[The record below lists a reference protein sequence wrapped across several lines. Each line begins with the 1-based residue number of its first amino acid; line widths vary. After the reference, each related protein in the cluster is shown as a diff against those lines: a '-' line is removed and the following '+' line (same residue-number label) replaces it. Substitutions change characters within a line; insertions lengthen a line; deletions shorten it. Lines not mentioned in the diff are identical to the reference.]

1 MRFIMELSDYLK
13 IGEVCE
19 VQGKN
24 VKAGIYSD
32 KNTEYLNY
40 NGSVIKNVG
49 IGSFI
54 LIRKGFNN
62 IIGKV
67 DGEYTRENTSIEN
80 NYYPKGNS
88 IKRIISISILGGMKQ
103 EKFIHGLTDLP
114 LIGNFVYIL
123 EEQIIAKI
131 FSFNSPKQTVR
142 LGKIIGHDDYPFEIG
157 VQDIVCSHVGIFGNT
172 GSGKS
177 NTLAKLYREIIDKY
191 SSSSA
196 FKKNSKFIVIDFN
209 GEYDNVF
216 PNTDRYIL
224 STRYNS
230 SFDYSLNARELHH
243 YPVSINDM
251 LNSDFWAIILEATDK
266 TQKPFIKRSLKR
278 YRQIQE
284 RKEEFSI
291 EKLCELIIKTQAK
304 YPELKY
310 TMGDVFGAFG
320 LRESF
325 EELDAYFFYNGQ
337 SKNLYKVNG
346 QYISYNIS
354 ATDIQNE
361 LFSEA
366 TLDAEKVYS
375 LSPFEL
381 FEFAIKYNYWLEIS
395 RSYITKEHI
404 APLVARA
411 NDRCEDM
418 QKIFIVMSEAEYKNA
433 LIHQSNIEVIS
444 LLNVNLAMKKI
455 VPMIICKIKYAEKKE
470 SKSKALD
477 STLHFIIDEAHNI
490 LSDMSTLESEEWKDY
505 RLESFEEI
513 IKEGRKFG
521 VFLTIASQ
529 RPSDISDIIISQ
541 LHNYFIHRLVN
552 EEDLRKIY
560 RTVAFADKASNDM
573 IPILPA
579 GGCLVSG
586 LSTNFPVLV
595 QIDILP
601 SANRPK
607 SENVDINKAWLEQAN

>member
-1 MRFIMELSDYLK
+1 MELSDYLK
-13 IGEVCE
+13 IGEICE

-24 VKAGIYSD
+24 VKAGVYSD

-49 IGSFI
+49 IGSFVM
-54 LIRKGFNN
+54 IRKGFNN

-67 DGEYTRENTSIEN
+67 DGEYTKENPNGEKNYSQMGN
-80 NYYPKGNS
+80 N

-103 EKFIHGLTDLP
+103 ERFIHGLTDLP
-114 LIGNFVYIL
+114 LIGNYVYIL

-131 FSFNSPKQTVR
+131 FSFNSPEQTVR

-177 NTLAKLYREIIDKY
+177 NTLAKLYREIINKY
-191 SSSSA
+191 STSA
-196 FKKNSKFIVIDFN
+196 SFKKNSKFVIVDFN
-209 GEYDNVF
+209 GEYDAVF
-216 PNTDRYIL
+216 SNADKYVL
-224 STRYNS
+224 STRYAPP
-230 SFDYSLNARELHH
+230 FEVEQITGELYR
-243 YPVSINDM
+243 YPVSTNDM
-251 LNSDFWAIILEATDK
+251 LNPDFWAIIFEATDK
-266 TQKPFIKRSLKR
+266 TQKPFINRSIKK

-310 TMGDVFGAFG
+310 TIGDVFGAFG
-320 LRESF
+320 LKDRF
-325 EELDAYFFYNGQ
+325 EEFDSHFFYNGQ
-337 SKNLYKVNG
+337 SKNFYKPSG
-346 QYISYNIS
+346 SRSGMYNIS
-354 ATDIQNE
+354 AAEIQTE
-361 LFSEA
+361 LFPSV

-375 LSPFEL
+375 LPPFEL
-381 FEFAIKYNYWLEIS
+381 FEFAIKYNHWLEIS

-411 NDRCEDM
+411 NNRCDDM
-418 QKIFIVMSEAEYKNA
+418 QKIFTVLDEPTYKNV
-433 LIHQSNIEVIS
+433 IKKQSNIEVIS

-455 VPMIICKIKYAEKKE
+455 VPMIICKTKYAEKKE
-470 SKSKALD
+470 AKKKVLN

-490 LSDMSTLESEEWKDY
+490 LSDISTRESEEWKDY

-529 RPSDISDIIISQ
+529 RPSDISDTIISQ

-552 EEDLRKIY
+552 EEDLRKMY
-560 RTVAFADKASNDM
+560 RTVAFADKSSNDM

-586 LSTNFPVLV
+586 LATNFPVLV
-595 QIDILP
+595 QIDMLP
-601 SANRPK
+601 SGHRPK
-607 SENVDINKAWLEQAN
+607 SDNVDINKVWIDR

>member
-1 MRFIMELSDYLK
+1 MELSDYLK

-177 NTLAKLYREIIDKY
+177 NTLAKLYRGIIDKY

-325 EELDAYFFYNGQ
+325 EELDAHFFYNGQ

-433 LIHQSNIEVIS
+433 LIHQSNIEEIS

-490 LSDMSTLESEEWKDY
+490 LSDMSTRESEEWKDY

-529 RPSDISDIIISQ
+529 RPSDISDTIISQ

-601 SANRPK
+601 SVNRPK
-607 SENVDINKAWLEQAN
+607 SENVDINKAWLEQAD

>member
-1 MRFIMELSDYLK
+1 MELSDYLK

-19 VQGKN
+19 VLGKN

-291 EKLCELIIKTQAK
+291 GKLCELIIKTQAK

-325 EELDAYFFYNGQ
+325 EELDAHFFYNGQ

-490 LSDMSTLESEEWKDY
+490 LSDMSTRESEEWKDY

-529 RPSDISDIIISQ
+529 RPSDISDTIISQ

-607 SENVDINKAWLEQAN
+607 SENVDINKAWLEQAD

>member
-1 MRFIMELSDYLK
+1 MELSDYLK

-80 NYYPKGNS
+80 NYSPKGNS

-325 EELDAYFFYNGQ
+325 EELDAHFFYNGQ

-418 QKIFIVMSEAEYKNA
+418 QKIFIVMSEVDYKND
-433 LIHQSNIEVIS
+433 LTHQSNIEVIS

-470 SKSKALD
+470 SKSKVLD

-490 LSDMSTLESEEWKDY
+490 LSDMSTRESEEWKDY

-529 RPSDISDIIISQ
+529 RPSDISDTIISQ
-541 LHNYFIHRLVN
+541 LHNYLIHRLVN

-607 SENVDINKAWLEQAN
+607 SENVDINKAWLEQAD

>member
-1 MRFIMELSDYLK
+1 MELSDYLK
-13 IGEVCE
+13 VGEVCE
-19 VQGKN
+19 VQGKT
-24 VKAGIYSD
+24 VKAGVYSD

-49 IGSFI
+49 IGSFV

-67 DGEYTRENTSIEN
+67 DGEYTKESISGDK
-80 NYYPKGNS
+80 NYSQMGNS

-114 LIGNFVYIL
+114 LIGNYVYIL

-131 FSFNSPKQTVR
+131 FSFNSPVQTIR

-157 VQDIVCSHVGIFGNT
+157 VQDIVCSHVGVFGNT

-191 SSSSA
+191 SSSQA
-196 FKKNSKFIVIDFN
+196 FRKNSKFVVIDFN
-209 GEYDNVF
+209 GEYESVF
-216 PNTDRYIL
+216 AEADKYFL
-224 STRYNS
+224 STRRNS
-230 SFDYSLNARELHH
+230 NVDAKGQELYR
-243 YPVSINDM
+243 YPVSSDDM
-251 LNSDFWAIILEATDK
+251 LNPDFWAIILEATDK
-266 TQKPFIKRSLKR
+266 TQKPFINRSLKK

-284 RKEEFSI
+284 RKEDFSI

-320 LRESF
+320 LKDRF
-325 EELDAYFFYNGQ
+325 EEFDANFYYNGQ
-337 SKNLYKVNG
+337 SKNFYQVRSGYTN
-346 QYISYNIS
+346 YSIT
-354 ATDIQNE
+354 AFDIQSQ
-361 LFSEA
+361 LFDDII
-366 TLDAEKVYS
+366 LDAEKVYS

-411 NDRCEDM
+411 NNRCEDM
-418 QKIFIVMSEAEYKNA
+418 QKIFRVLDEADYIKA
-433 LIHQSNIEVIS
+433 LNNQSNIEVIS

-455 VPMIICKIKYAEKKE
+455 VPMIVCKTKYAEKKE
-470 SKSKALD
+470 AKKNILN
-477 STLHFIIDEAHNI
+477 STLHFVIDEAHNI
-490 LSDMSTLESEEWKDY
+490 LSDMSTRESEEWKDY

-529 RPSDISDIIISQ
+529 RPSDISDTIISQ

-552 EEDLRKIY
+552 EEDLRKMY
-560 RTVAFADKASNDM
+560 RTVAFADKASNEM

-586 LSTNFPVLV
+586 LATNFPVLV
-595 QIDILP
+595 QIDMLP
-601 SANRPK
+601 LNKRPK
-607 SENVDINKAWLEQAN
+607 SDNVDINKAWL

>member
-1 MRFIMELSDYLK
+1 MELSDYLK

-243 YPVSINDM
+243 YPVAINDM

-325 EELDAYFFYNGQ
+325 EELDAHFFYNGQ

-366 TLDAEKVYS
+366 TLDTEKVYS

-490 LSDMSTLESEEWKDY
+490 LSDMSTRESEEWKDY

-529 RPSDISDIIISQ
+529 RPSDISDTIISQ

-607 SENVDINKAWLEQAN
+607 SENVDINKAWLEQAD

>member
-1 MRFIMELSDYLK
+1 MELSDYLK

-325 EELDAYFFYNGQ
+325 EELDAHFFYNGQ

-433 LIHQSNIEVIS
+433 LIHQSNIEIIS

-490 LSDMSTLESEEWKDY
+490 LSDMSTRESEEWKDY

-529 RPSDISDIIISQ
+529 RPSDISDTIISQ

-607 SENVDINKAWLEQAN
+607 SENVDINKAWLEQAD

>member
-1 MRFIMELSDYLK
+1 MELSDYLK

-19 VQGKN
+19 VQGKV
-24 VKAGIYSD
+24 VKAGVYSD

-49 IGSFI
+49 IGSFV

-67 DGEYTRENTSIEN
+67 DGEYTKENISGEK
-80 NYYPKGNS
+80 NYSQMGNS
-88 IKRIISISILGGMKQ
+88 IKRIISISILGGMRQ
-103 EKFIHGLTDLP
+103 ERFVHGLTDLP
-114 LIGNFVYIL
+114 LIGNYVYIL
-123 EEQIIAKI
+123 EERIIAKI
-131 FSFNSPKQTVR
+131 FSFNSPEQTVH

-191 SSSSA
+191 STSVS
-196 FKKNSKFIVIDFN
+196 FKRNSKFVVVDFN
-209 GEYDNVF
+209 GEYDTVF
-216 PNTDRYIL
+216 SDVDKYVL
-224 STRYNS
+224 STRYDPLYDVNPITG
-230 SFDYSLNARELHH
+230 ELCR
-243 YPVSINDM
+243 YPVSSNDM
-251 LNSDFWAIILEATDK
+251 LNPDFWAIILEATDK
-266 TQKPFIKRSLKR
+266 TQKPFINRSLKK

-320 LRESF
+320 LKDQF
-325 EELDAYFFYNGQ
+325 EELDAHFFYNGQ
-337 SKNLYKVNG
+337 SKNFYRANG
-346 QYISYNIS
+346 SYTTYNIS
-354 ATDIQNE
+354 ASEIQAE
-361 LFSEA
+361 LFSNM
-366 TLDAEKVYS
+366 TLDAGKIYS
-375 LSPFEL
+375 LPPFEL

-411 NDRCEDM
+411 NNRCDDM
-418 QKIFIVMSEAEYKNA
+418 QRVFTVLSESEYKNA
-433 LIHQSNIEVIS
+433 LKQQSNIEVIS

-455 VPMIICKIKYAEKKE
+455 APVIICKTKYAEKKE
-470 SKSKALD
+470 AKNRALD

-490 LSDMSTLESEEWKDY
+490 LSDMSTRESEEWKDY

-529 RPSDISDIIISQ
+529 RPSDISDTIISQ

-552 EEDLRKIY
+552 EEDLRKMY
-560 RTVAFADKASNDM
+560 RTVAFADKASNEM
-573 IPILPA
+573 IPILPP

-586 LSTNFPVLV
+586 LATNFPVLV

-601 SANRPK
+601 SDCRPK
-607 SENVDINKAWLEQAN
+607 SENVDINKAWM

>member
-1 MRFIMELSDYLK
+1 MELSDYLK

-325 EELDAYFFYNGQ
+325 EELDAHFFYNGQ

-490 LSDMSTLESEEWKDY
+490 LSDMSTRESEEWKDY

-529 RPSDISDIIISQ
+529 RPSDISDTIISQ

-607 SENVDINKAWLEQAN
+607 SENVDINKAWLEQSD

>member
-1 MRFIMELSDYLK
+1 MELSDYLK
-13 IGEVCE
+13 VGEVCE
-19 VQGKN
+19 VQGKT
-24 VKAGIYSD
+24 VKAGVYSD

-40 NGSVIKNVG
+40 NGSIIKNVG
-49 IGSFI
+49 IGSFV

-67 DGEYTRENTSIEN
+67 DGEYTKESISVEK
-80 NYYPKGNS
+80 NYSQMGNS

-103 EKFIHGLTDLP
+103 ERFIHGLTDLP
-114 LIGNFVYIL
+114 LIGNYVYIL

-131 FSFNSPKQTVR
+131 FSFNSPKQTIC

-191 SSSSA
+191 SSFQS
-196 FKKNSKFIVIDFN
+196 FRKNSKFVIIDFN
-209 GEYDNVF
+209 GEYESVF
-216 PNTDRYIL
+216 SEADKYFL
-224 STRYNS
+224 STRRNS
-230 SFDYSLNARELHH
+230 SVDAKGRELYC
-243 YPVSINDM
+243 YPVSSDDI
-251 LNSDFWAIILEATDK
+251 LNPDFWAIILEATDK
-266 TQKPFIKRSLKR
+266 TQKPFINRSLKK

-284 RKEEFSI
+284 KKEEFSI
-291 EKLCELIIKTQAK
+291 EKLCDLIIKTQAK

-310 TMGDVFGAFG
+310 IIGDIFGVFD
-320 LRESF
+320 LRDKF
-325 EELDAYFFYNGQ
+325 EELDTNFYYNGQ
-337 SKNLYKVNG
+337 SKNFYQIYNG
-346 QYISYNIS
+346 HINYSILAS
-354 ATDIQNE
+354 DIQTQ
-361 LFSEA
+361 LFDGVV
-366 TLDAEKVYS
+366 LDSRKVES

-381 FEFAIKYNYWLEIS
+381 FEFSIKYNYWLEIS

-411 NDRCEDM
+411 NNRCEDM
-418 QKIFIVMSEAEYKNA
+418 QKIFKVLDDADYKNA
-433 LIHQSNIEVIS
+433 LNKQSNIEVIS

-455 VPMIICKIKYAEKKE
+455 VPMIVCKTKYAEKKAT
-470 SKSKALD
+470 KKNALD

-490 LSDMSTLESEEWKDY
+490 LSDMSTRESEEWKDY

-521 VFLTIASQ
+521 VFLTLASQ
-529 RPSDISDIIISQ
+529 RPSDISDTIISQ

-552 EEDLRKIY
+552 EEDLRKMY
-560 RTVAFADKASNDM
+560 RTVAFADKSSNEM
-573 IPILPA
+573 ISILPA

-586 LSTNFPVLV
+586 LATNFPVLV
-595 QIDILP
+595 KIDMLP
-601 SANRPK
+601 HNRRPK
-607 SENVDINKAWLEQAN
+607 SDNVNIDEAWMQEKNIY

>member
-1 MRFIMELSDYLK
+1 MELSDYLK

-325 EELDAYFFYNGQ
+325 EELDAHFFYNGQ

-418 QKIFIVMSEAEYKNA
+418 QKIFIVMSEAKYKNA

-490 LSDMSTLESEEWKDY
+490 LSDMSTRESEEWKDY

-529 RPSDISDIIISQ
+529 RPSDISDTIISQ

-601 SANRPK
+601 SVNRPK
-607 SENVDINKAWLEQAN
+607 SENVDINKAWLKQEY

>member
-1 MRFIMELSDYLK
+1 MELSDYLK

-32 KNTEYLNY
+32 MNTEYLNY

-325 EELDAYFFYNGQ
+325 EELDAHFFYNGQ

-490 LSDMSTLESEEWKDY
+490 LSDMSTRESEEWKDY

-529 RPSDISDIIISQ
+529 RPSDISDTIISQ

-607 SENVDINKAWLEQAN
+607 SENVDINKAWLEQAD

>member
-1 MRFIMELSDYLK
+1 MELSDYLK

-67 DGEYTRENTSIEN
+67 DGEYSRENTSIEN

-325 EELDAYFFYNGQ
+325 EELDAHFFYNGQ

-490 LSDMSTLESEEWKDY
+490 LSDMSTRESEEWKDY

-529 RPSDISDIIISQ
+529 RPSDISDTIISQ

-607 SENVDINKAWLEQAN
+607 SENVDINKAWLEQAD

>member
-1 MRFIMELSDYLK
+1 MELSDYLK

-325 EELDAYFFYNGQ
+325 EELDAHFFYNGQ

-490 LSDMSTLESEEWKDY
+490 LSDMSMRESEEWKDY

-529 RPSDISDIIISQ
+529 RPSDISDTIISQ

-601 SANRPK
+601 SVNRPK
-607 SENVDINKAWLEQAN
+607 SENVDINKAWLKQEY

>member
-1 MRFIMELSDYLK
+1 MELSDYLK
-13 IGEVCE
+13 VGEVCE
-19 VQGKN
+19 VQGKT
-24 VKAGIYSD
+24 VKAGVYSD

-49 IGSFI
+49 IGSFV

-67 DGEYTRENTSIEN
+67 DGEYTKESIGGEKG
-80 NYYPKGNS
+80 YSQMGNS

-103 EKFIHGLTDLP
+103 ERFVHGLTDLP
-114 LIGNFVYIL
+114 LIGNYVYIL

-131 FSFNSPKQTVR
+131 FSFNSPDQTIR

-157 VQDIVCSHVGIFGNT
+157 VQDIVCSHVGVFGNT

-191 SSSSA
+191 SSSQA
-196 FKKNSKFIVIDFN
+196 FKKNSKFVVIDFN
-209 GEYDNVF
+209 GEYESVF
-216 PNTDRYIL
+216 AEADKYFL
-224 STRYNS
+224 STRRNS
-230 SFDYSLNARELHH
+230 SIDAKGQELYR
-243 YPVSINDM
+243 YPVSSDDI
-251 LNSDFWAIILEATDK
+251 LNPDFWAIILEATDK
-266 TQKPFIKRSLKR
+266 TQKPFINRSIKK

-304 YPELKY
+304 YPDLKY

-320 LRESF
+320 LKDSF
-325 EELDAYFFYNGQ
+325 EELDANFYYNGQ
-337 SKNLYKVNG
+337 SKNFYRVHNG
-346 QYISYNIS
+346 YTNYSVS
-354 ATDIQNE
+354 AYDIQSQ
-361 LFSEA
+361 LFDGIE
-366 TLDAEKVYS
+366 LDAEKVYS
-375 LSPFEL
+375 LPPFEL

-411 NDRCEDM
+411 NNRCEDM
-418 QKIFIVMSEAEYKNA
+418 QKIFKVLDEADYKKA
-433 LIHQSNIEVIS
+433 LSNQSNIEVIS

-455 VPMIICKIKYAEKKE
+455 VPMIVCKTKYAEKKE
-470 SKSKALD
+470 AKKNILN

-490 LSDMSTLESEEWKDY
+490 LSDMSTRESEEWKDY

-529 RPSDISDIIISQ
+529 RPSDISDTIISQ

-552 EEDLRKIY
+552 EEDLRKMY
-560 RTVAFADKASNDM
+560 RTVAFADKASNEM

-586 LSTNFPVLV
+586 LATNFPVLV
-595 QIDILP
+595 QIDMLP
-601 SANRPK
+601 LNKRPK
-607 SENVDINKAWLEQAN
+607 SDNVDINKAWL

>member
-1 MRFIMELSDYLK
+1 MELSDYLK

-24 VKAGIYSD
+24 VKAGVYSD

-49 IGSFI
+49 IGSFV

-80 NYYPKGNS
+80 NYSQKGNS

-103 EKFIHGLTDLP
+103 EKFIHGLIDLP

-131 FSFNSPKQTVR
+131 FSFNSPEQTVR

-216 PNTDRYIL
+216 PNANRYIL

-230 SFDYSLNARELHH
+230 TFDYSLDAREWHH

-266 TQKPFIKRSLKR
+266 TQKPFIKRSLKK

-325 EELDAYFFYNGQ
+325 EELDAHFFYNGQ

-346 QYISYNIS
+346 QNKPYSIS

-366 TLDAEKVYS
+366 TLDAEKVYA

-418 QKIFIVMSEAEYKNA
+418 QKIFMVMSEVDYKND
-433 LIHQSNIEVIS
+433 LTHQSNIEVIS

-470 SKSKALD
+470 SKSKVLD

-490 LSDMSTLESEEWKDY
+490 LSDMSTRESEEWKDY

-529 RPSDISDIIISQ
+529 RPSDISDTIISQ

-601 SANRPK
+601 SVNRPK
-607 SENVDINKAWLEQAN
+607 SENVDINKAWLKQEY